1 MSKKAVLLTLTFLLS
16 FILFTTNTS
25 AEEYTGIGISFRGYT
40 VSFEDDKGNKS
51 EPKTY
56 YYVDNVLPG
65 GPAGRAGIQVNDILL
80 EVNGKSLAS
89 VEGDE
94 VVNNIR
100 GPEGS
105 YVTVKIMRTK
115 VDKNGYSKPPIEKVF
130 TIQRQKVST
139 NIKKEEK

>member
-105 YVTVKIMRTK
+105 YVTVKIMR
-115 VDKNGYSKPPIEKVF
+115 
-130 TIQRQKVST
+130 
-139 NIKKEEK
+139 

>member
-1 MSKKAVLLTLTFLLS
+1 M
-16 FILFTTNTS
+16 
-25 AEEYTGIGISFRGYT
+25 
-40 VSFEDDKGNKS
+40 
-51 EPKTY
+51 
-56 YYVDNVLPG
+56 
-65 GPAGRAGIQVNDILL
+65 NDILL